1 MKNINIELLTF
12 QEYFYSVNEDGK
24 IHPNNAYSYS
34 VKDYEKESIDDYEN
48 LINRFKSHGL
58 EFEIREK
65 KIDRWESN
73 YCETDDKGKI
83 LRDENDN
90 IIKLSQE
97 KKEKVIKPRFKYEHA
112 IIDSK
117 SKKIVGRTQDEW
129 NCLLISVAEEY
140 KGMSLGEKLLEVHRS
155 KYPFRASGG
164 FNS

>member
-97 KKEKVIKPRFKYEHA
+97 KIRK
-112 IIDSK
+112 
-117 SKKIVGRTQDEW
+117 
-129 NCLLISVAEEY
+129 
-140 KGMSLGEKLLEVHRS
+140 
-155 KYPFRASGG
+155 
-164 FNS
+164 